1 MLKDIFL
8 LCVISKLN
16 QWHFLMRYRLVIMHL
31 KKIFQRFVCFSSWE
45 SEDYCPCLVP
55 VDLYLTCVQYN
66 STDNSSN
73 SNVLHNM
80 CDQKLYKERGFCV
93 SHWVAP
99 SGTPLAWVRSEVQN
113 DGGNL
118 CWSNHEKTQW
128 LRSLLSLAIKAI
140 YILLCATIMFIW
152 KPCMKDFWEVQK
164 KPWPNWPPGRQPTH
178 PCWADP
184 CRPTHIWSC
193 CAIWRSVILPPTFAE
208 DPLVNSSFF

>member
-16 QWHFLMRYRLVIMHL
+16 RWHFLMRYRLVIMKV
-31 KKIFQRFVCFSSWE
+31 KKIFQGFVCFSSWE
-45 SEDYCPCLVP
+45 SEDYCPCLVS

-66 STDNSSN
+66 STDDSSN

-99 SGTPLAWVRSEVQN
+99 SGTPLAWVRSQVQN
-113 DGGNL
+113 DGWSNL

-128 LRSLLSLAIKAI
+128 LRSLLSLA
-140 YILLCATIMFIW
+140 
-152 KPCMKDFWEVQK
+152 
-164 KPWPNWPPGRQPTH
+164 
-178 PCWADP
+178 
-184 CRPTHIWSC
+184 
-193 CAIWRSVILPPTFAE
+193 
-208 DPLVNSSFF
+208 VNSQSNLYSFVCNHHVHLEAMHERFLRGAKKALAQLTPW